1 MKFSVKYKIFERF
14 YISSHIYSFRGYDVN
29 KFYKVIW
36 SNILQNWVVVSELS
50 TSTKKKVSISLWG
63 GFSFF
68 SCFASAADITCSYY
82 DCYAD
87 GDITVSTSLNL
98 NDRQYTGPGSILTIG
113 NTSESEVNVVYG
125 GELTTSLINVG
136 KGGQGTLNIING
148 GGVNISDSNYSYPL
162 SVGNDYKGTINVNGN
177 GSFLNYNSS
186 REINI
191 GNSSPGYL
199 NITNGGKFISTP
211 SDSIWGSIY
220 AGGRGGASGVIKVS
234 GKGSLLEPAYRLYVG
249 VWGDGKLE
257 VTDSGV
263 VNTSDFS
270 MGYNNSGE
278 TIVSGA
284 GSQLNITNS
293 LNIVTTTNIN
303 ARGTL
308 IINNGG
314 KVTADTIAL
323 GSTDS
328 FDKPSTGVAEVLIG
342 GEDNNIIQEAGI
354 LDANR
359 FIFRGENTSLT
370 IKHASDNFNL
380 VSDISS
386 QGLFSNQT
394 YYYGS
399 INAVHGLTTLSG
411 NNSGYNGALN
421 ISSPARISVTE
432 QNNLGNATIA
442 NDGTLSITSQG
453 NWTFSNTMT
462 GLGFL
467 DVNTGNNTFSFQ
479 NATNTAGFR
488 GTLMLSDTSFDLS
501 GDNTA
506 ALVYSSLYAGSG
518 SMVTVGAG
526 TQNIDGLG
534 FNGGTVD
541 FGKIAPGEKQSN
553 NMVHV
558 SSLDLQ
564 GGGAV
569 QVDASGDVIADTVS
583 RDVNTSLSLLEQD
596 DENAAIQ
603 LVSVSGNGRVVGS
616 AGGLQLQDQS
626 GQRITDG
633 IQHAVIQNGQ
643 KVAEGTYDY
652 RLTSGTNNDGLYIG
666 YGLTQLNLLTSGT
679 DALELDA
686 NGKTGNAAD
695 MSARIIGTGD
705 LAFNSQKG
713 ETVSLSNQNN
723 DYTGV
728 TDIRGGNVLMNSN
741 SALGQT
747 SEIRLAADTQL
758 DMNGHSQ
765 TAGKLNGTAGSV
777 LNINGGNLTLTE
789 GGVSAGI
796 LSGNGAL
803 NVSGGVLDITGASS
817 TFTASTTIAKDAV
830 VRMND
835 VSGLGTGNIS
845 NAGTLSL
852 THVSGSLGNNLSG
865 TGTVSLLSSD
875 TQLSGNNSGYS
886 GLFVVDESS
895 QLTASATENLGTA
908 SVNNSGTLVLNS
920 ATGWQLTNDVSGS
933 GTVRKTGSGS
943 LTVGNNAS
951 WTGLT
956 DIDAGTLILGKA
968 DAPVMLASSQVN
980 IAENGT
986 LSGFGGVSGN
996 VTNSGTLDLRAD
1008 APGNVLTVGGN
1019 YTGNNGTLLMN
1030 TVLGDDSSATDKLVI
1045 KGDASGQTRVE
1056 VTKAGGTGA
1065 QTLNGIELIHV
1076 DGNADSAE
1084 FVQVGRIA
1092 AGAYDYTLGRGQGS
1106 NSGNWYLTSGKNTP
1120 DPEPTPTPDPDS
1132 KPEPVPG
1139 GYDNDLRPE
1148 AGSYTANMA
1157 AANTM
1162 FVTRLHERLGPVQYT
1177 DVMTAE
1183 TKNTSMWMR
1192 HEGGHNRWR
1201 DGTGQLKTQGNRYV
1215 VQLGGDIAQWGWGET
1230 DRWHLGVMA
1239 GYGNDHN
1246 NTDSVRTGYRSK
1258 GSVNGYSA
1266 GLYATWFASDET
1278 HNGAYLDMWAQ
1289 YGWFDNHV
1297 KGDGLPG
1304 ESWKSKGLTASLET
1318 GYTWKAGEFSGNHGS
1333 LNEWYVQ
1340 PQAQVVWMGVKA
1352 DEHRESNGTRV
1363 ENTGDG
1369 NVRTRLGVK
1378 TWIKGHN
1385 RMDDGKSR
1393 EFRPFVEVNW
1403 LHNTRDFG
1411 TRMNGVTVHQ
1421 DGARNIGEVKAGV
1434 EGQINDRLNLW
1445 GNVGVQAGDKGYSDT
1460 SAMLG
1465 VKYTF

>member
-1 MKFSVKYKIFERF
+1 M
-14 YISSHIYSFRGYDVN
+14 N

-50 TSTKKKVSISLWG
+50 TSTKKKVSASLWV
-63 GFSFF
+63 GFSFC
-68 SCFASAADITCSYY
+68 SCFASAADITCSYS

-98 NDRQYTGPGSILTIG
+98 NDRQHTNSVLTIG

-136 KGGQGTLNIING
+136 KGGEGTLNIING
-148 GGVNISDSNYSYPL
+148 GGVNISDYNYAYPL
-162 SVGNDYKGTINVNGN
+162 SVGNGYKGTINVNGN
-177 GSFLNYNSS
+177 GSFLNYNPS

-199 NITNGGKFISTP
+199 NISDGGKFTASQ
-211 SDSIWGSIY
+211 SVAY
-220 AGGRGGASGVIKVS
+220 VGGRGGGQGEVNVS
-234 GKGSLLEPAYRLYVG
+234 GPNSVLDANRLYIG
-249 VWGDGKLE
+249 VWGNGKLE

-263 VNTSDFS
+263 VNTSDDFS

-293 LNIVTTTNIN
+293 LNIVTTSNVN

-314 KVTADTIAL
+314 KVTANAITL
-323 GSTDS
+323 GSTDN
-328 FDKPSTGVAEVLIG
+328 FNNPTTGIAEVLIG

-354 LDANR
+354 LDAGK
-359 FIFRGENTSLT
+359 ITFRGKNTSLT
-370 IKHASDNFNL
+370 LNHASDNLNL
-380 VSDISS
+380 SSDINTEVSYS
-386 QGLFSNQT
+386 H
-394 YYYGS
+394 YGS

-411 NNSGYNGALN
+411 NNSGYTGALN
-421 ISSPARISVTE
+421 ISSPARINVTE

-506 ALVYSSLYAGSG
+506 ALTSSLLRAGSG

-541 FGKIAPGEKQSN
+541 FGKIAPGKKQSN

-626 GQRITDG
+626 GQRITDS

-695 MSARIIGTGD
+695 MSARITGTGD

-747 SEIRLAADTQL
+747 TEIRLAADTQL

-817 TFTASTTIAKDAV
+817 TFTA
-830 VRMND
+830 
-835 VSGLGTGNIS
+835 
-845 NAGTLSL
+845 
-852 THVSGSLGNNLSG
+852 
-865 TGTVSLLSSD
+865 
-875 TQLSGNNSGYS
+875 
-886 GLFVVDESS
+886 
-895 QLTASATENLGTA
+895 
-908 SVNNSGTLVLNS
+908 
-920 ATGWQLTNDVSGS
+920 
-933 GTVRKTGSGS
+933 
-943 LTVGNNAS
+943 
-951 WTGLT
+951 
-956 DIDAGTLILGKA
+956 
-968 DAPVMLASSQVN
+968 
-980 IAENGT
+980 
-986 LSGFGGVSGN
+986 
-996 VTNSGTLDLRAD
+996 
-1008 APGNVLTVGGN
+1008 
-1019 YTGNNGTLLMN
+1019 
-1030 TVLGDDSSATDKLVI
+1030 
-1045 KGDASGQTRVE
+1045 
-1056 VTKAGGTGA
+1056 
-1065 QTLNGIELIHV
+1065 
-1076 DGNADSAE
+1076 
-1084 FVQVGRIA
+1084 
-1092 AGAYDYTLGRGQGS
+1092 
-1106 NSGNWYLTSGKNTP
+1106 
-1120 DPEPTPTPDPDS
+1120 
-1132 KPEPVPG
+1132 
-1139 GYDNDLRPE
+1139 
-1148 AGSYTANMA
+1148 
-1157 AANTM
+1157 
-1162 FVTRLHERLGPVQYT
+1162 
-1177 DVMTAE
+1177 
-1183 TKNTSMWMR
+1183 
-1192 HEGGHNRWR
+1192 
-1201 DGTGQLKTQGNRYV
+1201 
-1215 VQLGGDIAQWGWGET
+1215 
-1230 DRWHLGVMA
+1230 
-1239 GYGNDHN
+1239 
-1246 NTDSVRTGYRSK
+1246 
-1258 GSVNGYSA
+1258 
-1266 GLYATWFASDET
+1266 
-1278 HNGAYLDMWAQ
+1278 
-1289 YGWFDNHV
+1289 
-1297 KGDGLPG
+1297 
-1304 ESWKSKGLTASLET
+1304 
-1318 GYTWKAGEFSGNHGS
+1318 
-1333 LNEWYVQ
+1333 
-1340 PQAQVVWMGVKA
+1340 
-1352 DEHRESNGTRV
+1352 
-1363 ENTGDG
+1363 
-1369 NVRTRLGVK
+1369 
-1378 TWIKGHN
+1378 
-1385 RMDDGKSR
+1385 
-1393 EFRPFVEVNW
+1393 
-1403 LHNTRDFG
+1403 
-1411 TRMNGVTVHQ
+1411 
-1421 DGARNIGEVKAGV
+1421 
-1434 EGQINDRLNLW
+1434 
-1445 GNVGVQAGDKGYSDT
+1445 
-1460 SAMLG
+1460 
-1465 VKYTF
+1465 

>member
-1 MKFSVKYKIFERF
+1 MNKI
-14 YISSHIYSFRGYDVN
+14 
-29 KFYKVIW
+29 YKVIW
-36 SNILQNWVVVSELS
+36 NHINECWIVVSELCKSRTNIKCMALTSGLLSVAANASIS
-50 TSTKKKVSISLWG
+50 TS
-63 GFSFF
+63 
-68 SCFASAADITCSYY
+68 SCV
-82 DCYAD
+82 
-87 GDITVSTSLNL
+87 GDICYVDGTVNITSPWEDGNVQLSIGGNNEGVLTVENSAIVRTYKLN
-98 NDRQYTGPGSILTIG
+98 IG
-113 NTSESEVNVVYG
+113 ENYNGELNVVD
-125 GELTTSLINVG
+125 
-136 KGGQGTLNIING
+136 GGQYIVQPDSTTDTYLLSIAYGKNTTGILNVSGANSKFIHNNNG
-148 GGVNISDSNYSYPL
+148 G
-162 SVGNDYKGTINVNGN
+162 
-177 GSFLNYNSS
+177 
-186 REINI
+186 EINI
-191 GNSSPGYL
+191 GYGDGSRGIVNVNNGGQFLIRNNTNLYIGGRNGGYGEI
-199 NITNGGKFISTP
+199 NISGQDSNLSAYGSAILGTWGDASLTVIDGASAEFTNGIL
-211 SDSIWGSIY
+211 SIAYHANGYATVSGEGSSLY
-220 AGGRGGASGVIKVS
+220 ANKIKVGRKS
-234 GKGSLLEPAYRLYVG
+234 AFGSL
-249 VWGDGKLE
+249 
-257 VTDSGV
+257 T
-263 VNTSDFS
+263 
-270 MGYNNSGE
+270 
-278 TIVSGA
+278 
-284 GSQLNITNS
+284 
-293 LNIVTTTNIN
+293 
-303 ARGTL
+303 
-308 IINNGG
+308 INNGAS
-314 KVTADTIAL
+314 VTANQEFIIAEEGMANGHLIIGSARGEQVQKAGTINSSSINFGAGTGLITLNHSDDNYVLQSDIIGNGVIEAL
-323 GSTDS
+323 NGVTALTGNNAGFTGKLITEKNGQFIVRQQQNLGDATITNEGKISIHSNHDWSLNNVVSGS
-328 FDKPSTGVAEVLIG
+328 
-342 GEDNNIIQEAGI
+342 GI
-354 LDANR
+354 LD
-359 FIFRGENTSLT
+359 INTSN
-370 IKHASDNFNL
+370 HA
-380 VSDISS
+380 
-386 QGLFSNQT
+386 
-394 YYYGS
+394 
-399 INAVHGLTTLSG
+399 
-411 NNSGYNGALN
+411 
-421 ISSPARISVTE
+421 
-432 QNNLGNATIA
+432 
-442 NDGTLSITSQG
+442 
-453 NWTFSNTMT
+453 
-462 GLGFL
+462 
-467 DVNTGNNTFSFQ
+467 FSFQ
-479 NATNTAGFR
+479 NNSNTTDFT
-488 GTLMLSDTSFDLS
+488 GTLALSDATFDLS
-501 GDNTA
+501 GTNTS
-506 ALVYSSLYAGSG
+506 ALFTARLQVGVGSKITVGSG
-518 SMVTVGAG
+518 V
-526 TQNIDGLG
+526 QNIDGLD

-541 FGKIAPGEKQSN
+541 FGKVTPGNTQSDS
-553 NMVHV
+553 MVHV
-558 SSLDLQ
+558 STLVLT
-564 GGGAV
+564 GNGTV
-569 QVDASGDVIADTVS
+569 QVDTSGEVIADTVT
-583 RDVNTSLSLLEQD
+583 RGLNTSLSLLEQD
-596 DENAAIQ
+596 DQNASIQ
-603 LVSVSGNGRVVGS
+603 LVSVSGSGKVTGS
-616 AGGLQLQDQS
+616 AGGLQLQDQT
-626 GQRITDG
+626 GKFITDSV
-633 IQHAVIQNGQ
+633 QHAIIQNGQ

-666 YGLTQLNLLTSGT
+666 YGLTQLDLLTSGT
-679 DALELDA
+679 DALVFDA

-695 MSARIIGTGD
+695 MSARITGTGD

-741 SALGQT
+741 NALGQT
-747 SEIRLAADTQL
+747 SEIRLAADTML
-758 DMNGHSQ
+758 DMNSHSQ
-765 TAGKLNGTAGSV
+765 TAGKLNGAADSV
-777 LNINGGNLTLTE
+777 LNINGGNLTLTA

-796 LSGNGAL
+796 LSGSGAL
-803 NVSGGVLDITGASS
+803 NVSGGVLDITGANS

-852 THVSGSLGNNLSG
+852 THASGSLGNNLSG

-943 LTVGNNAS
+943 LTVGNNAV
-951 WTGLT
+951 WTGQT
-956 DIDAGTLILGKA
+956 DIDAGTLILGKT
-968 DAPVMLASSQVN
+968 DSPVMLASSQVN
-980 IAENGT
+980 ITENGT
-986 LSGFGGVSGN
+986 LSGYGGVAGN

-1045 KGDASGQTRVE
+1045 KGDASGQTRVA
-1056 VTKAGGTGA
+1056 VTHAGGTGA

-1084 FVQVGRIA
+1084 FVQAGRIA

-1120 DPEPTPTPDPDS
+1120 EPTPTPDPDS
-1132 KPEPVPG
+1132 KPEPAPG

-1157 AANTM
+1157 AVNTM
-1162 FVTRLHERLGPVQYT
+1162 FVTRLHERLGPMQYT
-1177 DVMTAE
+1177 DIMTGE

-1239 GYGNDHN
+1239 GYGNEHN

-1258 GSVNGYSA
+1258 GSVNGYST
-1266 GLYATWFASDET
+1266 GLYATWFANDET
-1278 HNGAYLDMWAQ
+1278 RNGAYLDSWVQ
-1289 YGWFDNHV
+1289 YSWFDNHV

-1318 GYTWKAGEFSGNHGS
+1318 GYTWKAGEFSGSHGS

-1363 ENTGDG
+1363 ESTGDG

-1403 LHNTRDFG
+1403 LHNTREFG